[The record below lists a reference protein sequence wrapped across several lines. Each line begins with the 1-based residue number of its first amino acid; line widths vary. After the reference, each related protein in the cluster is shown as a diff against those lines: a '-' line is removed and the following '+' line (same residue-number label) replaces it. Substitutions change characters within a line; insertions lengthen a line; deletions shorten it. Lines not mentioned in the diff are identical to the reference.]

1 MVILKKK
8 KGKSKS
14 RDADRE
20 VKSSVV
26 WLEKVKLTGATNDT
40 IIRNKR

>member
-14 RDADRE
+14 RNADRE
-20 VKSSVV
+20 VKSSVMINEDKGKSKI
-26 WLEKVKLTGATNDT
+26 LLLFGL
-40 IIRNKR
+40 KR